1 MVRHLK
7 KEEVETEILS
17 VSMELIRQKIV
28 TPLSGNM
35 EE

>member
-1 MVRHLK
+1 MARALE
-7 KEEVETEILS
+7 KEEVETEILN
-17 VSMELIRQKIV
+17 VSMELILQGIV